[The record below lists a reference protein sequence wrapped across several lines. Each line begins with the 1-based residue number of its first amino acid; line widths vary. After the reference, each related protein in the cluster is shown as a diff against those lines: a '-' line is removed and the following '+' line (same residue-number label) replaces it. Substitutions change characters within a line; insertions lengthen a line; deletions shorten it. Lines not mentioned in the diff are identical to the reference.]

1 MDWKTIG
8 LIMKNYNRKIL
19 LSVTGMSPAVVTE
32 TLYALVTEKGFIPTE
47 IQVITTEQ
55 GKNKLLQT
63 LLGIQGGR
71 KESKGALQEFIEDYG
86 EQYGFS
92 SIHFDENC
100 VKIIEDAS
108 GQNLPDI
115 RTPEENEYAANS
127 IVQLVGELCQDEN
140 SQLHV
145 SIAGGRKTMGFFMGY
160 ALSLYGREQDSLS
173 HVLVDAQYENLPS
186 FYYPKPYSYL
196 INDRDG
202 KEIDAKDGKVMLAEI
217 PWVRLGLGVP
227 EDLKQQSISYS
238 ESVKNAQALLD
249 KPSIRFLEPM
259 QRFEVVF
266 GNKKIKLSPRG
277 YSLLLSICI
286 AKKNGWEI
294 KTKRTEDEKQEI
306 GELQIE
312 KSKAL
317 YQMIYEYIKNSNE
330 TFRSRVKYDFTQLL
344 ADSRNDIQ
352 KKIVEAFSLGKGT
365 KSNYIPYSSRE
376 TNQFKLDI
384 ELDDI
389 SIREIEFQR
398 EEGLDKI
405 INKFKKEFS
414 HK

>member
-1 MDWKTIG
+1 M
-8 LIMKNYNRKIL
+8 
-19 LSVTGMSPAVVTE
+19 
-32 TLYALVTEKGFIPTE
+32 
-47 IQVITTEQ
+47 
-55 GKNKLLQT
+55 
-63 LLGIQGGR
+63 
-71 KESKGALQEFIEDYG
+71 QEFIEDYG

-127 IVQLVGELCQDEN
+127 IVQLVGELCQGEN

-249 KPSIRFLEPM
+249 KLSIRFLEPM

>member
-1 MDWKTIG
+1 MN
-8 LIMKNYNRKIL
+8 NYNKRIL

-86 EQYGFS
+86 DKYGFS
-92 SIHFDENC
+92 SIRFDESC
-100 VKIIEDAS
+100 VRIITDES

-115 RTPEENEYAANS
+115 RTPEENEQAANS
-127 IVQLVGELCQDEN
+127 IVQLVGKLCQDEDC
-140 SQLHV
+140 QLHV

-160 ALSLYGREQDSLS
+160 ALSLYGREQDKLS
-173 HVLVDAQYENLPS
+173 HVLVDAQYESLPS

-249 KPSIRFLEPM
+249 KPQIQFFTKEHKELGERIS
-259 QRFEVVF
+259 
-266 GNKKIKLSPRG
+266 KKVTLGSLTTNIPPKSMA
-277 YSLLLSICI
+277 LLLSII
-286 AKKNGWEI
+286 YARKNNFEVSI
-294 KTKRTEDEKQEI
+294 NYR
-306 GELQIE
+306 E
-312 KSKAL
+312 KS
-317 YQMIYEYIKNSNE
+317 IS
-330 TFRSRVKYDFTQLL
+330 TFLKFYS
-344 ADSRNDIQ
+344 
-352 KKIVEAFSLGKGT
+352 SLGKDAEDIKNRFYFYENCKLSEGD
-365 KSNYIPYSSRE
+365 KYLKNNDAFNAILSEAAYQYNFKIRNAFSIGKDAHCDYLISNSGAYELTISSNSFI
-376 TNQFKLDI
+376 TN
-384 ELDDI
+384 
-389 SIREIEFQR
+389 EIEHFF
-398 EEGLDKI
+398 
-405 INKFKKEFS
+405 KF
-414 HK
+414 